1 MFDIGFLELLL
12 IAVVSLIVMGPKRL
26 PQAVR
31 SISLWLGR
39 FKQVFSSARQQLED
53 EVGMDDVKRQL
64 HNEQIMRDLKTT
76 ATTIKEA
83 TAITPK
89 DGSK

>member
-12 IAVVSLIVMGPKRL
+12 IAVISLIVMGPKRL
-26 PQAVR
+26 PEAVR

-39 FKQVFSSARQQLED
+39 LKQIFSSARQQLED

-64 HNEQIMRDLKTT
+64 IMSKLC
-76 ATTIKEA
+76 AT
-83 TAITPK
+83 
-89 DGSK
+89 SKPLPPQ

>member
-12 IAVVSLIVMGPKRL
+12 IAVISLIVMGPKRL
-26 PQAVR
+26 PEAVR

-39 FKQVFSSARQQLED
+39 LKQIFSSARQQLED
-53 EVGMDDVKRQL
+53 EGGMDDVKRQL

-76 ATTIKEA
+76 ATAIKETA
-83 TAITPK
+83 AITPE
-89 DGSK
+89 DNSR

>member
-12 IAVVSLIVMGPKRL
+12 IAVISLIVMGPKRL

-31 SISLWLGR
+31 SIGLWLGR
-39 FKQVFSSARQQLED
+39 LKQVFSSARQKLED
-53 EVGMDDVKRQL
+53 EVGMDDIKRQL

-76 ATTIKEA
+76 ANTIKEA
-83 TAITPK
+83 AIITPEN
-89 DGSK
+89 DSK

>member
-12 IAVVSLIVMGPKRL
+12 IAVISLIVMGPKRL
-26 PQAVR
+26 PEAVR

-39 FKQVFSSARQQLED
+39 LKQIFSSARQQLED

-76 ATTIKEA
+76 ATAIKETA
-83 TAITPK
+83 AITPE
-89 DGSK
+89 DNSR

>member
-31 SISLWLGR
+31 SISLWPGR

-89 DGSK
+89 DDSK

>member
-76 ATTIKEA
+76 PTAIKETA
-83 TAITPK
+83 AITPE
-89 DGSK
+89 DNSR

>member
-12 IAVVSLIVMGPKRL
+12 IAVISLIVMGPKRL

-39 FKQVFSSARQQLED
+39 LKQIFSSARQQLED

-76 ATTIKEA
+76 ATAIKETA
-83 TAITPK
+83 AITPE
-89 DGSK
+89 DNSR

>member
-76 ATTIKEA
+76 ATTIQEA

-89 DGSK
+89 DDSK

>member
-12 IAVVSLIVMGPKRL
+12 IAVISLIVMGPKRL
-26 PQAVR
+26 PEAVR

-39 FKQVFSSARQQLED
+39 LKQIFSSARQQLED

-76 ATTIKEA
+76 ATSIKETA
-83 TAITPK
+83 AITPE
-89 DGSK
+89 DNSR